1 MRTIIK
7 YLKPY
12 TRKMLLAAL
21 LITAST
27 LCDLMLPTLMSNIL
41 NTGIPQGDQA
51 VILRACLQMLLLA
64 GVSLGCVIWGSKIS
78 SKVVAAFCADVRSDV
93 FRKVNTLSFDAFG
106 KLGTAALVTRAT
118 HDVETLSWVAS
129 MLSGTVATIPILFL
143 GGVLLALRKDVVLSL
158 VMFAFI
164 PFILLAVILVGR
176 RVVPLWINSDK
187 YIDRQNAILRERL
200 RGIRVIR
207 AFLAEPREHKRL
219 ADATNVMADNIIR
232 GNTSMGIIEPLS
244 MLLLNLAVLVI
255 VYLGGWRM
263 VHKVSAVSAGDIYV
277 IIQYVTLAINGV
289 LMGSFAIVMYPHAQV
304 AAGRINEVL
313 GATGVDDDTGGRE
326 AALTGEIEL
335 DDVSFSY
342 GGSENAVDHVSLH
355 ILPGQ
360 RVSIIGGTGSGK
372 STLISLLLG
381 FRSPTGGTIRFDGIA
396 ADRLSKHCLRS
407 SISSVL
413 QGASV
418 YSGTIGENIRMGN
431 ADADEAAVWQAVDIA
446 QLRGF
451 VDECPGGLDYEVKQA
466 GKNLSGGQKQRLSIA
481 RALVRETPIYIFD
494 DSFSALDFLTE
505 KKLRAAL
512 NEKIQ
517 GRTQIVVTQ
526 RITSAMSADCIFVMD
541 RGRLAD
547 AGTHDELLARCKI
560 YQEIYA
566 SQTGGGAK

>member
-27 LCDLMLPTLMSNIL
+27 LCDLMLPTLMSGIL

-78 SKVVAAFCADVRSDV
+78 SKVVAAFCADVRADV

-158 VMFAFI
+158 VMLAFI
-164 PFILLAVILVGR
+164 PFILLAVILIGR
-176 RVVPLWINSDK
+176 KVVPLWINSDK

-219 ADATNVMADNIIR
+219 ADATNIMADNIIR

-263 VHKVSAVSAGDIYV
+263 VHRVSAVSAGDIYV

-289 LMGSFAIVMYPHAQV
+289 LMGSFAIVMLPHAQV

-313 GATGVDDDTGGRE
+313 GATGVDDDTGGRAHRWDRARRRE
-326 AALTGEIEL
+326 FLLRRQRERRRPRQPAHSARPTRVG
-335 DDVSFSY
+335 
-342 GGSENAVDHVSLH
+342 HRRH
-355 ILPGQ
+355 GQ
-360 RVSIIGGTGSGK
+360 RQEHAH
-372 STLISLLLG
+372 L
-381 FRSPTGGTIRFDGIA
+381 PA
-396 ADRLSKHCLRS
+396 ARL
-407 SISSVL
+407 
-413 QGASV
+413 
-418 YSGTIGENIRMGN
+418 
-431 ADADEAAVWQAVDIA
+431 
-446 QLRGF
+446 
-451 VDECPGGLDYEVKQA
+451 P
-466 GKNLSGGQKQRLSIA
+466 
-481 RALVRETPIYIFD
+481 RAHGRD
-494 DSFSALDFLTE
+494 DPL
-505 KKLRAAL
+505 
-512 NEKIQ
+512 
-517 GRTQIVVTQ
+517 
-526 RITSAMSADCIFVMD
+526 
-541 RGRLAD
+541 
-547 AGTHDELLARCKI
+547 
-560 YQEIYA
+560 
-566 SQTGGGAK
+566 

>member
-27 LCDLMLPTLMSNIL
+27 LCDLMLPTLMSGIL

-78 SKVVAAFCADVRSDV
+78 SKVVAAFCADVRADV

-158 VMFAFI
+158 VMLAFI
-164 PFILLAVILVGR
+164 PFILLAVILIGR
-176 RVVPLWINSDK
+176 KVVPLWINSDK

-219 ADATNVMADNIIR
+219 ADATNIMADNIIR

-263 VHKVSAVSAGDIYV
+263 VHRVSAVSAGDIYV

-289 LMGSFAIVMYPHAQV
+289 LMGSFAIVMLPHAQV

-326 AALTGEIEL
+326 AALTGGIEL

-342 GGSENAVDHVSLH
+342 GGSENAVDHVSLR

-360 RVSIIGGTGSGK
+360 RVSVIGGTGSGK

-381 FRSPTGGTIRFDGIA
+381 FRAPTGGTIRFDGIPA
-396 ADRLSKHCLRS
+396 EQLSRRCLRS
-407 SISSVL
+407 SISCVL

-431 ADADEAAVWQAVDIA
+431 AEADEADVWQAVDIA

-451 VDECPGGLDYEVKQA
+451 IDECPGGLDYEVKQA

-481 RALVRETPIYIFD
+481 RALVRKTPIYIFD

-517 GRTQIVVTQ
+517 GRTQLVVTQ
-526 RITSAMSADCIFVMD
+526 RITSAMSADCIYVMD
-541 RGRLAD
+541 RGRLVG
-547 AGTHDELLARCKI
+547 AGTHDELLAHCGI

>member
-41 NTGIPQGDQA
+41 NTGIPQGDQS

-176 RVVPLWINSDK
+176 KVVPLWINSDK

-396 ADRLSKHCLRS
+396 ADRPSKHCLRS

-451 VDECPGGLDYEVKQA
+451 VDECPGGLDYDVKQA

-547 AGTHDELLARCKI
+547 AGTHDKLLARCKI